1 MFIEA
6 VGFVCFFLQTKIIKQ
21 VACKVP
27 EKFVY
32 KGGSK
37 QNIGVLTKAICKGIF
52 RDIMKKSKSK
62 KSALDFEKEY
72 EIFGDNAGT
81 KLDCGSV
88 AEACAEIK
96 KRMISMRVETVVIEK
111 LKVKANRVGI
121 PYQTLAASVLKR
133 YAEGNLDIEPA

>member
-1 MFIEA
+1 
-6 VGFVCFFLQTKIIKQ
+6 
-21 VACKVP
+21 
-27 EKFVY
+27 
-32 KGGSK
+32 
-37 QNIGVLTKAICKGIF
+37 
-52 RDIMKKSKSK
+52 MKKSKSK
-62 KSALDFEKEY
+62 KSALDFEKGY
-72 EIFGDNAGT
+72 ETFGDNAGT